1 MSTLQLIAILLLYK
15 IRLHREVYMV
25 MEYTCGTIPNSNLAL
40 QDSNVRN
47 RTKVCI
53 PTQTEKITAEDRL
66 ISGT

>member
-1 MSTLQLIAILLLYK
+1 MSTLQHIAIMLPYK

-40 QDSNVRN
+40 QDSNGRN
-47 RTKVCI
+47 RTEVCI

>member
-1 MSTLQLIAILLLYK
+1 MSTHELIAILLLYK

-40 QDSNVRN
+40 QDRNGRN